1 MSYHMHRFY
10 RDKDST
16 TNPVDGDVNG
26 VNKTFTLS
34 ETPITGTVRMFVNL
48 EQLPEDD
55 FTVSGT
61 VVTATEPPITN
72 DDVWFHYEIEV

>member
-1 MSYHMHRFY
+1 MSYHLHRFY
-10 RDKDST
+10 RDKDSA
-16 TNPVDGDVNG
+16 TNPVAGDVDG
-26 VNKTFTLS
+26 SNKTFTLS

-61 VVTATEPPITN
+61 VVTATEAPMTD